1 MRAKKSPAK
10 RVHSFAK
17 LLDNAHDAILAMDP
31 GAVIRV
37 WNGGAERLYGWS
49 KKEAI
54 GTRSH
59 ELLRTVFPIPLQDIE
74 RLMSEHGEWTGELV
88 HFTRDGRKLTVSTRW
103 VATKDKSGAATG
115 FLEVNR
121 DITDKKRLQ
130 ESLSQAQRLE
140 AIGRLAGGVAHDFN
154 NLLTVI
160 AGYAA
165 SLRAKMGPESPYWAA
180 ISEIERAAGQAALLT
195 GQLLAF
201 SRNQPV
207 HFEALDLNH
216 VITNVK
222 QIVTR
227 LIGEDIDVDV
237 ILDSSHPCVRGDAG
251 QLTQVL
257 MNLAANGRDAMPT
270 GGKLA
275 IKTEVVVWDPDRPGM
290 GDSHPA
296 GRYAVLS
303 VTDTGAGMDALTRA
317 RVFEPFFTTKE
328 PGKGTGLGLSTTY
341 GIVQEHGGWIDV
353 YSERGYGTSF
363 RIFLPAV
370 SAEVAVVAE
379 QAPLVAPQRFGT
391 ILLVEDQAAIRM
403 LAQDVLEEVGHRVL
417 TAADGLSALR
427 VAEKEETI
435 DLLVTDIVMPNLGG
449 PQLADLLT
457 RARPELRVLYTS
469 GYTGHALVHAGTLD
483 SSADFLHKP
492 FTPDELVRKVD
503 QALARGRTTTAGR
516 SSS

>member
-1 MRAKKSPAK
+1 MGGDKSRNK
-10 RVHSFAK
+10 TTRSFAK
-17 LLDNAHDAILAMDP
+17 LLDVAHDAILAMDP
-31 GAVIRV
+31 GATIRV

-54 GTRSH
+54 GARSH
-59 ELLRTVFPIPLQDIE
+59 DLLRTEFPCPLNEIE
-74 RLMSEHGEWTGELV
+74 RTMNERGEWNGELV
-88 HFTRDGRKLTVSTRW
+88 HSAKNGRKVTVSSRW
-103 VATKDKSGAATG
+103 VLTKDKAEATTG

-160 AGYAA
+160 TGYAA
-165 SLRAKMGPESPYWAA
+165 SLRTKMGAESPYWAA
-180 ISEIERAAGQAALLT
+180 VSEIERAAGQAALLT

-207 HFEALDLNH
+207 HFEVLDLNQ
-216 VITNVK
+216 VISNIK

-227 LIGEDIDVDV
+227 LIGEDIEVDV
-237 ILDSSHPCVRGDAG
+237 LLDSSHPRIEGDAG

-257 MNLAANGRDAMPT
+257 MNLAANARDAMPT
-270 GGKLA
+270 GGKLS
-275 IKTEVVVWDPDRPGM
+275 IKTEVVALDANRVGVDQSRA
-290 GDSHPA
+290 A

-303 VTDTGAGMDALTRA
+303 VTDNGAGMDVLTKA

-328 PGKGTGLGLSTTY
+328 PGEGTGLGLSTTY
-341 GIVQEHGGWIDV
+341 GIVQEHGGWIEL

-363 RIFLPAV
+363 RIFLPTV
-370 SAEVAVVAE
+370 NAEIASTPE
-379 QAPLVAPQRFGT
+379 QAPIVAPQRTGT

-403 LAQDVLEEVGHRVL
+403 LAQDVLEDAGHRVL
-417 TAADGLSALR
+417 TAADGISALR

-483 SSADFLHKP
+483 SGADFLHKP

-503 QALARGRTTTAGR
+503 EALTR
-516 SSS
+516 SQGAAAPPV